1 MPLCLQFMIV
11 ERRGSSGPQ
20 TFEGKVCIAL
30 HRKRVNLLLK
40 NQVAVLSTSRKFLI
54 SDSGIQNCIHLAVH
68 PRAFK
73 LLV

>member
-30 HRKRVNLLLK
+30 HRKRANLLLK
-40 NQVAVLSTSRKFLI
+40 NQSSSCFI
-54 SDSGIQNCIHLAVH
+54 Y
-68 PRAFK
+68 FK
-73 LLV
+73 KVFDIRQWDTELYSFGGAPKSL